1 VIDARATYDAY
12 APFYDAFTAHHRY
25 EPWTATLEDLARGHG
40 LRGKRLL
47 DLACGTGKSFEPFLR
62 RGYDVVACDVSEA
75 MLERARARAGEDVRL
90 ERRDMRRLGRL
101 GTFDLVC
108 CLCDSVNYLTEPG
121 DLEGLFAGVAANL
134 APDGVLVFDVNT
146 LWCYRHF
153 FASASVVPG
162 PDLTLVWLGA
172 AEDDFPPGGLAR
184 AELLALTRRDEHFWD
199 VASIP
204 HAQRHHT
211 EEAVRTAAGRA
222 GLEIAAVHGLHVDGS
237 VEAELEEVRH
247 SKAVYI
253 ARHGVPAREGR

>member
-1 VIDARATYDAY
+1 
-12 APFYDAFTAHHRY
+12 
-25 EPWTATLEDLARGHG
+25 
-40 LRGKRLL
+40 
-47 DLACGTGKSFEPFLR
+47 
-62 RGYDVVACDVSEA
+62 VVACDVSEA
-75 MLERARARAGEDVRL
+75 MLERARARAGENVRL

-121 DLEGLFAGVAANL
+121 DLDALFTGVAANL

-172 AEDDFPPGGLAR
+172 AEDDFPPGSLAR
-184 AELLALTRRDEHFWD
+184 AELLALTRRDDGFWD
-199 VASIP
+199 AATVA
-204 HAQRHHT
+204 HAQRHHPRDVLDAAASGAGLT
-211 EEAVRTAAGRA
+211 LTAAYGMDR
-222 GLEIAAVHGLHVDGS
+222 DGG
-237 VEAELEEVRH
+237 VEPELDERRH

-253 ARHGVPAREGR
+253 ARHRVQGT